1 MAVRRAVTEE
11 LVGRAAI
18 GVLFHEIVEPGLS
31 ELPFL
36 AAEAASR
43 DDAIDATIDERLG
56 NLRCEIA
63 GIERHSLEREGEMVK
78 NVVQTLRIDGT
89 VMYVP
94 WSVVRIDDEVISC
107 VVGRIG

>member
-1 MAVRRAVTEE
+1 MARDGSAVRVVLQTFFEERAVLTDFRVGRILAVSLAVRRAVTEE

-18 GVLFHEIVEPGLS
+18 GVLFHEIGEPGLS

-56 NLRCEIA
+56 NLR
-63 GIERHSLEREGEMVK
+63 
-78 NVVQTLRIDGT
+78 
-89 VMYVP
+89 
-94 WSVVRIDDEVISC
+94 
-107 VVGRIG
+107 